1 MKYLQKLTG
10 LALVFLATPWATGCI
25 ARVAPFDQMDRAQV
39 TVLRLSQPQAA
50 QPPTPQASTIPGLPS
65 IPGLPAVPP
74 EVTAVGQQI
83 LQGVQNAVPGLIPN
97 VPGLPGATPAAPQL
111 PLFKGYSIVSQAPLL
126 DTAVRDELLDI
137 FGHENSFNNQAQR
150 CFSPGMAFVLQRPNA
165 PEVDVLISLSCNQ
178 AMMDGAR
185 WPHPV
190 NGFTPET
197 RDRLGKIYEK
207 LFGPVPPGA

>member
-1 MKYLQKLTG
+1 MNYPQKLAG
-10 LALVFLATPWATGCI
+10 IALLLTTPCAAGCL

-39 TVLRLSQPQAA
+39 TVLRLSQPQPAV
-50 QPPTPQASTIPGLPS
+50 PTPQAGALPGL
-65 IPGLPAVPP
+65 PGLPALPP
-74 EVTAVGQQI
+74 QLAAMGQQV

-97 VPGLPGATPAAPQL
+97 VPGLPGAAPATPQA
-111 PLFKGYSIVSQAPLL
+111 PLFKGYSIVGQMPLQDAGL
-126 DTAVRDELLDI
+126 RDELLDI
-137 FGHENSFNNQAQR
+137 FGRESSFNNQAQR
-150 CFSPGMAFVLQRPNA
+150 CFSPGMAFVLQRPNG
-165 PEVDVLISLSCNQ
+165 PEVDLLISLSCNQ